1 MSDIEYGMK
10 DRCESFDF
18 CESITSNRSN
28 SIDEGYIS
36 SGPDS
41 RSNSIS
47 ENDSQITSQY
57 RRTGFIPVPNKQSK
71 HRKREINYD
80 GSSAHDVG
88 VLTPTPSKYYKMMIE
103 NYERLQEFISPK
115 K

>member
-1 MSDIEYGMK
+1 M
-10 DRCESFDF
+10 
-18 CESITSNRSN
+18 
-28 SIDEGYIS
+28 
-36 SGPDS
+36 
-41 RSNSIS
+41 
-47 ENDSQITSQY
+47 
-57 RRTGFIPVPNKQSK
+57 K

-88 VLTPTPSKYYKMMIE
+88 VLTPTPSKYYKMLIE